1 MSGLRERKKEA
12 ARQALHEAAF
22 RLMSEQGPEN
32 VTVEAIAEAA
42 QMSRR
47 TFSNYFSSKEDALFY
62 RENLRTQQLLELV
75 RDRPADETALTALRH
90 AFIAFAD
97 LPKLDADRV
106 LQSRLL
112 RRRPALTTYRAAS
125 YLATEQGLTAE
136 LLKRL
141 PEGPRTAL
149 SAQMLAAAALT
160 AWRVSTTF
168 WLENPE
174 RDLADLVAEAFDHLR
189 DGNGTDQNQN

>member
-12 ARQALHEAAF
+12 ARLALHEAAF

-75 RDRPADETALTALRH
+75 RERPAQESALTALRE
-90 AFIAFAD
+90 ALIAFTGQSK
-97 LPKLDADRV
+97 PDADRL

-112 RRRPALTTYRAAS
+112 RRRPSLTAYRAAS
-125 YLATEQGLTAE
+125 HLTAEQGLTSE
-136 LLKRL
+136 LGKRL
-141 PEGPRTAL
+141 DEGPQGRL
-149 SAQMLAAAALT
+149 SAQMLAAGGLS
-160 AWRVSTTF
+160 AWRVATTF
-168 WLENPE
+168 WLENQDRQLP
-174 RDLADLVAEAFDHLR
+174 DLVAEALDHLR
-189 DGNGTDQNQN
+189 E